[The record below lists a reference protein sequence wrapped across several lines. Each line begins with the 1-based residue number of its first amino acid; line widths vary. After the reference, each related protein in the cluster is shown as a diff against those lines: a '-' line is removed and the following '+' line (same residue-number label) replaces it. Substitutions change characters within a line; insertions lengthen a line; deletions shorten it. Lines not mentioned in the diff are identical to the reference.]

1 ARGDGAAEKIDGG
14 FGHDNLHD
22 GFAQAGAGGGAGGPI
37 GVAAAADEG
46 RIADAAGKFAAG
58 APGGGGGEEAAFLV
72 ERDGAYSALFVAAMM
87 GGGMNGIADSADR
100 GDGSGAKRTSVHDD
114 GVAFDVAVEIEMRA
128 IAGVEDRILFE
139 DDDGGFDG
147 VESGAARG
155 ENGPTGH

>member
-1 ARGDGAAEKIDGG
+1 MRPDEALGAFAGEHHVRAALID
-14 FGHDNLHD
+14 
-22 GFAQAGAGGGAGGPI
+22 GAGGT
-37 GVAAAADEG
+37 
-46 RIADAAGKFAAG
+46 
-58 APGGGGGEEAAFLV
+58 
-72 ERDGAYSALFVAAMM
+72 
-87 GGGMNGIADSADR
+87 NGIADSADR

-155 ENGPTGH
+155 ENGPTGHQSAMAALFAGVHGFIGDIPGATVNDERRFHANENGKGEQDCPEGG